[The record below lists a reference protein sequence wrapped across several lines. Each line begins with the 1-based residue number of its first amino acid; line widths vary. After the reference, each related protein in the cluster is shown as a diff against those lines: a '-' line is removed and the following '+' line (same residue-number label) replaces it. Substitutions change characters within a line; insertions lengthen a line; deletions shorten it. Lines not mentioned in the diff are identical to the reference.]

1 MHAVSDKSSAPFCAG
16 KAESNTMESSRRLA
30 WCSRKLTGLALAI
43 LCAWLLAGA
52 NKLLAQ
58 DAPTTSA
65 TSGVARPAGTI
76 KAINGKTIILTS
88 DAGAEVTI
96 EVQDAA
102 RLVAVAPGQ
111 KDLQNAK
118 PIQLQDL
125 QAGDRIVVRGTVGA
139 DGKTILANS
148 VLAMKK
154 ADVTD
159 RQARDREDWQK
170 NGIGGLVRAVDPA
183 SGTITIGVM
192 NAAGSKEVTVRASK
206 STIVRR
212 YAPDSVQFDKATLSS
227 LDQLK
232 PGDQLRARGS
242 HGAGESDFLATE
254 IVTGSFRNI
263 AGTVSSI
270 DAANGSVQ
278 VDDLITKK
286 SIQIRITQE
295 SQVRKLPPPMAQRI
309 AMRLKGGSSVDT
321 AAPGASHSGA
331 SSADPSSPSGVT
343 GNGAPPSGSTG
354 GRNGADLQQMI
365 LRMPPSTLGDFQQ
378 GDAVMVV
385 ATQGNMDAQATAIIL
400 LGGVEPI
407 LSSTSKAE
415 ARSLLSP
422 WSLSSGGGGDT
433 P

>member
-1 MHAVSDKSSAPFCAG
+1 MGSSTLHAG
-16 KAESNTMESSRRLA
+16 
-30 WCSRKLTGLALAI
+30 SRKRKWLAPGALF
-43 LCAWLLAGA
+43 LSLLPAS
-52 NKLLAQ
+52 NKPFAQ
-58 DAPTTSA
+58 NAPQPSA
-65 TSGVARPAGTI
+65 TNTAARPSGTI
-76 KAINGKTIILTS
+76 KTISGNTILLIS
-88 DAGAEVTI
+88 DERAEITI
-96 EVQDAA
+96 VVQGAA
-102 RLVAVAPGQ
+102 RIVAVAPGQ

-118 PIQLQDL
+118 SIQLQDL

-159 RQARDREDWQK
+159 KQARDREDWQK

-192 NAAGSKEVTVRASK
+192 YAAGPKEVTVRASK

-242 HGAGESDFLATE
+242 HAAGESDFLATE

-286 SIQIRITQE
+286 SIQIKITQE

-309 AMRLKGGSSVDT
+309 AMRLKGGSSPDT

-331 SSADPSSPSGVT
+331 SSADSSSPSGVN

-385 ATQGNMDAQATAIIL
+385 ATQGADEAQATAITL

-407 LSSTSKAE
+407 LASSSKAE

-422 WSLSSGGGGDT
+422 WSLSNGGGGGDT